1 MSDIDPTTFTETTK
15 AIVTQKALLS
25 GIQYSFYVALG
36 MNVVAL
42 LLVFSL
48 NV

>member
-25 GIQYSFYVALG
+25 EFNIHS
-36 MNVVAL
+36 M
-42 LLVFSL
+42 
-48 NV
+48 